1 VGGGA
6 YGSDSGLGERAVDR
20 DRGGGGGAVVEV
32 AVLVEAVSREPEER
46 RHGLGGWRE
55 RGFVVGAL

>member
-6 YGSDSGLGERAVDR
+6 YGSDSGLGERGRDW

-32 AVLVEAVSREPEER
+32 AVVVEAVPREPEER
-46 RHGLGGWRE
+46 RRGL
-55 RGFVVGAL
+55 ADA